1 MPTRTP
7 LADLIQTR
15 MGELGIDREALG
27 FRLGSFQNPL
37 KAAGRVYALM
47 DGHITSQKSR
57 RALARLPE
65 ALEVDPEVVE
75 RAVTATEELFAEL
88 RRRDE
93 DERRI
98 AQENEEAEWKPASC
112 LMR

>member
-1 MPTRTP
+1 MPTQTP

-15 MGELGIDREALG
+15 MGELGMDQKALG

-37 KAAGRVYALM
+37 KAAGRVHALV

-65 ALEVDPEVVE
+65 ALEVHPEAVE
-75 RAVTATEELFAEL
+75 RAVAATEELFAEF
-88 RRRDE
+88 RRQAE
-93 DERRI
+93 EQRRI
-98 AQENEEAEWKPASC
+98 AQ
-112 LMR
+112 